1 MRGLSYDECIQII
14 LFFSHQCNTTLCFI
28 EAVQTLISDA
38 ELMDTMSKRKISF
51 YRILGEICIHRRR
64 ETPPGVPIKDI
75 ETMKDVGCGSNPR
88 YQPSNTTFLS
98 EETVNEYVKYIADTC
113 SSHSEKMS
121 RCYKVADKLKLV
133 VSFTESMKEL
143 TGIRDVKSQ
152 AICQLC
158 ALFGIIQ
165 LDFYTYIPMHNGGG
179 REIFMSNLMNF
190 QTSVGAKKK
199 EREEEIIDWNI
210 NQVSEIQDLYNK
222 EFTYN
227 MFENLTCEIVRGNT
241 AYDLFFKMYH
251 LKVCDG
257 KQIIL
262 DRNKRL
268 QLFFRVNGRQ
278 SCNWVL
284 EGFSGKSKFYLFA
297 ERHSS
302 KAALLRW
309 ERASN
314 GHIRKNVR
322 LQIGKEGLALIQN
335 IFK

>member
-1 MRGLSYDECIQII
+1 MNL
-14 LFFSHQCNTTLCFI
+14 
-28 EAVQTLISDA
+28 
-38 ELMDTMSKRKISF
+38 MSKRKISF
-51 YRILGEICIHRRR
+51 YRMLGEICIHKRRDT
-64 ETPPGVPIKDI
+64 TPGAPIEDI
-75 ETMKDVGCGSNPR
+75 ETMKDVGCGSNRR

-98 EETVNEYVKYIADTC
+98 EEEVKDYVNCIADTC
-113 SSHSEKMS
+113 SNHSEKMS
-121 RCYKVADKLKLV
+121 GCHKVVDKLKLV
-133 VSFTESMKEL
+133 ISFTESMKGGL
-143 TGIRDVKSQ
+143 TGIGVIKSQ

-179 REIFMSNLMNF
+179 PEIFMSNLMNF
-190 QTSVGAKKK
+190 QTSSGANKKK
-199 EREEEIIDWNI
+199 REEEIIEWNVK
-210 NQVSEIQDLYNK
+210 QVSELQDLYNK

-227 MFENLTCEIVRGNT
+227 MFENLACEIVRGTT
-241 AYDLFFKMYH
+241 AYDLFFKMYQI
-251 LKVCDG
+251 KVSDG
-257 KQIIL
+257 KQVII

-284 EGFSGKSKFYLFA
+284 EGFNGKSKFYLFA
-297 ERHSS
+297 DKQSS
-302 KAALLRW
+302 KAALLKW

-322 LQIGKEGLALIQN
+322 LQINQEGLGLIRN